1 MNEEILKQ
9 LIAIFAMEDVNEETE
24 VIVDGKL
31 LNIKLKKEGNDI
43 SLNLSYK
50 EDEFENYINSL
61 DEDIFIEACERFED
75 LTGEQLN
82 NNIDHDT
89 FKAVVHTVASE
100 RIEDLKKLL

>member
-89 FKAVVHTVASE
+89 FKEVVHTVASE